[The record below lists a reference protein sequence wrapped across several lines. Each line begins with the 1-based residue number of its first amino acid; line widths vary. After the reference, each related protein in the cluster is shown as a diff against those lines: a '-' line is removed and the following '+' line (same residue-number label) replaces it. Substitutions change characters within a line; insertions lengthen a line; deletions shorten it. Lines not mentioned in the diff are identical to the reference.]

1 MSLDVHQS
9 KQKIILAARTR
20 IFPAPQREFLSNYE
34 DDGNGNGKKQ
44 MHDYD
49 VKMPTFTIYGNL
61 VPRVRSVGR
70 VGENPG
76 DEVGFMVDLNAIQG
90 FSFFF

>member
-9 KQKIILAARTR
+9 KPKINLAARTR
-20 IFPAPQREFLSNYE
+20 IFPAPQREFLSNE
-34 DDGNGNGKKQ
+34 DDGKGNGKKQ

-70 VGENPG
+70 VGENTG
-76 DEVGFMVDLNAIQG
+76 NEVGFMED
-90 FSFFF
+90 

>member
-1 MSLDVHQS
+1 MYQS
-9 KQKIILAARTR
+9 KPKLILAARTR

-49 VKMPTFTIYGNL
+49 VKMPTFKIYGNL

-70 VGENPG
+70 VGENTG
-76 DEVGFMVDLNAIQG
+76 NEVGFMED
-90 FSFFF
+90 

>member
-1 MSLDVHQS
+1 
-9 KQKIILAARTR
+9 
-20 IFPAPQREFLSNYE
+20 
-34 DDGNGNGKKQ
+34 

-61 VPRVRSVGR
+61 VPRVRSIGR

>member
-9 KQKIILAARTR
+9 KPKIILAARTR
-20 IFPAPQREFLSNYE
+20 NFPAPQREFLSNE

-49 VKMPTFTIYGNL
+49 VKMPTFTIYGGL
-61 VPRVRSVGR
+61 ERKTR
-70 VGENPG
+70 
-76 DEVGFMVDLNAIQG
+76 I
-90 FSFFF
+90 FFFLLVNLETVASEFRLLRISPTFDK

>member
-1 MSLDVHQS
+1 
-9 KQKIILAARTR
+9 
-20 IFPAPQREFLSNYE
+20 
-34 DDGNGNGKKQ
+34 

-76 DEVGFMVDLNAIQG
+76 TKLDLWRTKFGGLESKTRI
-90 FSFFF
+90 FFFLLVNLETVALEFRLLRISPTFDK

>member
-1 MSLDVHQS
+1 MHQS
-9 KQKIILAARTR
+9 KPKIILAARTR
-20 IFPAPQREFLSNYE
+20 IFPAPQREFLSNE
-34 DDGNGNGKKQ
+34 DDGNENGKKQ

-70 VGENPG
+70 VGENTG
-76 DEVGFMVDLNAIQG
+76 NEVGFMED
-90 FSFFF
+90 

>member
-9 KQKIILAARTR
+9 KPKIILAARTR
-20 IFPAPQREFLSNYE
+20 IFPAPQREFLSNE

-49 VKMPTFTIYGNL
+49 VKMPTFTIYDNL

-70 VGENPG
+70 VGENTG
-76 DEVGFMVDLNAIQG
+76 NEVGFMED
-90 FSFFF
+90 

>member
-1 MSLDVHQS
+1 MIKTSSHDRLAPCRLDVHQS
-9 KQKIILAARTR
+9 KPKIILAARTR
-20 IFPAPQREFLSNYE
+20 IFPAPQREFLSNE

-44 MHDYD
+44 IHDYD
-49 VKMPTFTIYGNL
+49 VKMPTFKIYGNL

-76 DEVGFMVDLNAIQG
+76 NEVGFMED
-90 FSFFF
+90 

>member
-9 KQKIILAARTR
+9 KPKIILAARTR
-20 IFPAPQREFLSNYE
+20 IFPAPQREFLSNE
-34 DDGNGNGKKQ
+34 VDGNGNGKKQ

-70 VGENPG
+70 VGENTG
-76 DEVGFMVDLNAIQG
+76 NEVGFMED
-90 FSFFF
+90 